1 MQRSVSVQRLRVPLD
16 DVVPLHAQVDEASGL
31 NLLSFS
37 VENVMPRCL
46 VLDCCNQLFVMSRW
60 QSWSSIT
67 LSFKNKKKFWIIQW
81 DKKNPKKRGDS
92 WNLSNPW
99 HLPARYDVWHLLQ
112 FVQNILIKQNLRWK
126 RACSSAALNTSFESK
141 CIPWV
146 QNELL

>member
-81 DKKNPKKRGDS
+81 DKKNQKNGVIHGTFLTPGTCLRVTMSDS
-92 WNLSNPW
+92 FSNS
-99 HLPARYDVWHLLQ
+99 YK
-112 FVQNILIKQNLRWK
+112 IY
-126 RACSSAALNTSFESK
+126 
-141 CIPWV
+141 
-146 QNELL
+146 